1 MVGQIELQDYLKS
14 INRESLNILDYIPT
28 GRMNAITRHA
38 LAIRTGISDRQ
49 VRDLIHY
56 ARRDIPILNMQDGR
70 GYFIPDMND
79 EVERGM
85 LAAYVRQ
92 EENRLRSIGWSLAS
106 ARQTCRNCGIDWRAS
121 SRNGIGEKARRAGIR
136 KGA

>member
-1 MVGQIELQDYLKS
+1 MVGQIELEDYLKS
-14 INRESLNILDYIPT
+14 INRESLNILDYIST

-70 GYFIPDMND
+70 GYFIPNMND
-79 EVERGM
+79 DVEREL

-92 EENRLRSIGWSLAS
+92 EEKRLKSIGWALAS
-106 ARQTCRNCGIDWRAS
+106 ARQTCRNCGIEWRDKKWD
-121 SRNGIGEKARRAGIR
+121 RKKR
-136 KGA
+136 KGRKVA

>member
-1 MVGQIELQDYLKS
+1 MVGQIELEDYLKS

-56 ARRDIPILNMQDGR
+56 ARRDIPIPNMQDGR
-70 GYFIPDMND
+70 GYFIPNMND
-79 EVERGM
+79 DVEREL

-92 EENRLRSIGWSLAS
+92 EEKRLKSIGWALAS
-106 ARQTCRNCGIDWRAS
+106 ARQTCRNCGIEWRDKKWD
-121 SRNGIGEKARRAGIR
+121 RKKR
-136 KGA
+136 KGRKVA

>member
-1 MVGQIELQDYLKS
+1 MVGQIELEDYLKS

-28 GRMNAITRHA
+28 GRVNAITRHA

-56 ARRDIPILNMQDGR
+56 ARRDIPILNMQDVWCDV
-70 GYFIPDMND
+70 IPVMYVG
-79 EVERGM
+79 VESEQ
-85 LAAYVRQ
+85 LASVVRQ
-92 EENRLRSIGWSLAS
+92 DEKRLKSIGWALAS

-121 SRNGIGEKARRAGIR
+121 SRNGIREKARRVGIR

>member
-1 MVGQIELQDYLKS
+1 MVRKKDYVYPGL
-14 INRESLNILDYIPT
+14 
-28 GRMNAITRHA
+28 
-38 LAIRTGISDRQ
+38 
-49 VRDLIHY
+49 
-56 ARRDIPILNMQDGR
+56 IPILNMQDGR

-79 EVERGM
+79 EVEREL

-92 EENRLRSIGWSLAS
+92 EEKRLRSIGWALAS

-121 SRNGIGEKARRAGIR
+121 SRNGIREKARRAGIR

>member
-1 MVGQIELQDYLKS
+1 
-14 INRESLNILDYIPT
+14 
-28 GRMNAITRHA
+28 
-38 LAIRTGISDRQ
+38 
-49 VRDLIHY
+49 
-56 ARRDIPILNMQDGR
+56 
-70 GYFIPDMND
+70 MND
-79 EVERGM
+79 DVERGM

-121 SRNGIGEKARRAGIR
+121 RNGIVEKARRAGIR

>member
-1 MVGQIELQDYLKS
+1 MIGQIELEDYLKS
-14 INRESLNILDYIPT
+14 INRESLNILDYILT
-28 GRMNAITRHA
+28 GRVNAITRHA

-79 EVERGM
+79 KVERCM

-92 EENRLRSIGWSLAS
+92 EESRLRSIGWALAS
-106 ARQTCRNCGIDWRAS
+106 ARQTCRNCGIEWRDK
-121 SRNGIGEKARRAGIR
+121 RLDGKKR
-136 KGA
+136 KGGKVA

>member
-1 MVGQIELQDYLKS
+1 MVGQIELEDYLKS

-28 GRMNAITRHA
+28 GRVNAITRHA

-79 EVERGM
+79 DVEREL

-92 EENRLRSIGWSLAS
+92 EEKRLKSIGWALAS
-106 ARQTCRNCGIDWRAS
+106 ARQTCRNCGIEWRDKK
-121 SRNGIGEKARRAGIR
+121 RDRKKR
-136 KGA
+136 KGRKVA

>member
-1 MVGQIELQDYLKS
+1 MVGQIELEDYLKS

-28 GRMNAITRHA
+28 GRVNAITRHA

-70 GYFIPDMND
+70 GYFIPNMND
-79 EVERGM
+79 DVEREL

-92 EENRLRSIGWSLAS
+92 EEKRLKSIGWALAS
-106 ARQTCRNCGIDWRAS
+106 ARQTCRNCGIEWRDKK
-121 SRNGIGEKARRAGIR
+121 RDGKKR
-136 KGA
+136 KGRKVA